1 MLKGVFTLAI
11 GSAVPVGGRR
21 KSLSLPVIGP
31 RPVTH
36 VISVGSAI
44 HVGTK
49 RISPSL
55 PLIGPR
61 CVTHVFSWSVSTT
74 SGARCLALVVLAQQ
88 LQRTL
93 GSGASGS
100 LVTEQRMDL
109 GVRLQGALSTS
120 SGARCLALV
129 VLAQQLQRTLRSGA
143 SCS

>member
-61 CVTHVFSWSVSTT
+61 CVTHVFSWGVSTT

-93 GSGASGS
+93 RSDASGS
-100 LVTEQRMDL
+100 
-109 GVRLQGALSTS
+109 
-120 SGARCLALV
+120 
-129 VLAQQLQRTLRSGA
+129 
-143 SCS
+143 

>member
-93 GSGASGS
+93 GSDASGSS

-109 GVRLQGALSTS
+109 GLQGALSTS

-129 VLAQQLQRTLRSGA
+129 VLAQQLQRTLRSDA
-143 SCS
+143 SGS